1 MSGECGDERGVEHQG
16 GVVEDG
22 GGVGAGGVDGWDTM
36 SNEERWRYGDEL
48 NSA

>member
-1 MSGECGDERGVEHQG
+1 MEHQG

-22 GGVGAGGVDGWDTM
+22 GGVSVGVGVVDGWDTM